1 MFESCFQSQQQ
12 GSPGLVVKGG
22 QGFESW
28 CPGLDIFCFI
38 HVVGRIVFFDSKE
51 TENKLKRGRGW
62 LIFNKYIEAIR

>member
-1 MFESCFQSQQQ
+1 M
-12 GSPGLVVKGG
+12 VKGG